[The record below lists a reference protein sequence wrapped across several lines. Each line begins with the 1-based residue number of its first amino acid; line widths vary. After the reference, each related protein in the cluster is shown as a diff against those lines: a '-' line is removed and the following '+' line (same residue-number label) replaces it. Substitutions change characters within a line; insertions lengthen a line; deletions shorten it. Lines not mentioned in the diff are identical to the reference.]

1 MIDRLHSTTSL
12 RLSISFI
19 TSVFLRERAASSPL
33 ISLSTHITA
42 QSTNYIRTNISK
54 VITMTSSRI
63 PSAIAAVALVILSSS
78 IIPSSAFAP
87 PGAKSAQS
95 RYQTTTPCTSS
106 SSTALNALGVFVR
119 KAKEADVRQ
128 YCQDGPP
135 ESVLTLLQK
144 IKDASGKEDEEG
156 DNNKE
161 PGELQ
166 SLLTKRKGTITI
178 IAEYKRKIE
187 GSGFLKEI
195 LDPELLSP
203 VFREF
208 GAAAGAVLADERTGG
223 CSYEDVVAMVEEQ
236 EEARGDVPG
245 PLPVISSD
253 LIVDEIQIAQAAD
266 AGAKAVTV
274 TYGVVGE
281 EKVKQFIK
289 DAAALDLE
297 VIVNVGSAE
306 EAQGAVNAGA
316 SIISVTGV
324 DGADGK
330 FAVVESLSIPEG
342 RSVCTVA
349 NILARENKALEEV
362 EEAWMCRDLG
372 FNCVW
377 VSDALYKAGND
388 PVEHPGAIIRSMK
401 AKSSVK
407 YASPK
412 ARSGKGEGAREYL
425 GDILM

>member
-1 MIDRLHSTTSL
+1 
-12 RLSISFI
+12 
-19 TSVFLRERAASSPL
+19 
-33 ISLSTHITA
+33 
-42 QSTNYIRTNISK
+42 
-54 VITMTSSRI
+54 MTSSRI

-95 RYQTTTPCTSS
+95 RYQTTTPCTT

-144 IKDASGKEDEEG
+144 IKDASGKEEEG

-195 LDPELLSP
+195 LDPELLSS

-208 GAAAGAVLADERTGG
+208 GAAAVAVLADERTGG
-223 CSYEDVVAMVEEQ
+223 CSYDDVVAMVEEQ

>member
-1 MIDRLHSTTSL
+1 
-12 RLSISFI
+12 
-19 TSVFLRERAASSPL
+19 
-33 ISLSTHITA
+33 
-42 QSTNYIRTNISK
+42 
-54 VITMTSSRI
+54 MTPRRI
-63 PSAIAAVALVILSSS
+63 HRFPTAIAAIALLTLAAD
-78 IIPSSAFAP
+78 PSSAFAP
-87 PGAKSAQS
+87 GANKSPIQS
-95 RYQTTTPCTSS
+95 LPSRSQTANTFTTSTS
-106 SSTALNALGVFVR
+106 LNALGVFVR
-119 KAKEADVRQ
+119 KAKEADVRK

-135 ESVLTLLQK
+135 ESVLSLLQK
-144 IKDASGKEDEEG
+144 IKDSSEKEAEE
-156 DNNKE
+156 
-161 PGELQ
+161 PSTELQ

-178 IAEYKRKIE
+178 IAEYKRKLE
-187 GSGFLKEI
+187 GSGFIKDV
-195 LDPELLSP
+195 LDPILLSP

-208 GAAAGAVLADERTGG
+208 GAAAVAVLADERTGG
-223 CSYEDVVAMVEEQ
+223 CTYDDIAVVVEEQ

-281 EKVKQFIK
+281 EKVQQFIK
-289 DAAALDLE
+289 DAASLGLE
-297 VIVNVGSAE
+297 VIVNVGTAE

-330 FAVVESLSIPEG
+330 FAVIESLSIPEG
-342 RSVCTVA
+342 RNVCTIA
-349 NILARENKALEEV
+349 NILAKDNKALEEV

-388 PVEHPGAIIRSMK
+388 PVEHPGAIINSMK

>member
-1 MIDRLHSTTSL
+1 
-12 RLSISFI
+12 
-19 TSVFLRERAASSPL
+19 
-33 ISLSTHITA
+33 
-42 QSTNYIRTNISK
+42 
-54 VITMTSSRI
+54 MTSSRI
-63 PSAIAAVALVILSSS
+63 LSAIAAVALAILSSS

-87 PGAKSAQS
+87 PGAKSSAPS
-95 RYQTTTPCTSS
+95 RSQNTTPCTSTS

-144 IKDASGKEDEEG
+144 IKDASGKDEEG
-156 DNNKE
+156 NNNNNE

-195 LDPELLSP
+195 LEPELLSS

-208 GAAAGAVLADERTGG
+208 GAAAVAVLADERTGG
-223 CSYEDVVAMVEEQ
+223 CSYDDVVAMVEEQ

>member
-1 MIDRLHSTTSL
+1 M
-12 RLSISFI
+12 
-19 TSVFLRERAASSPL
+19 
-33 ISLSTHITA
+33 
-42 QSTNYIRTNISK
+42 
-54 VITMTSSRI
+54 
-63 PSAIAAVALVILSSS
+63 
-78 IIPSSAFAP
+78 
-87 PGAKSAQS
+87 
-95 RYQTTTPCTSS
+95 
-106 SSTALNALGVFVR
+106 R
-119 KAKEADVRQ
+119 K

-135 ESVLTLLQK
+135 ESVLSLLQQ
-144 IKDASGKEDEEG
+144 IKDNSEKGLEQLP
-156 DNNKE
+156 N
-161 PGELQ
+161 ELQ
-166 SLLTKRKGTITI
+166 TVLTKRKGTITI

-187 GSGFLKEI
+187 GNGFLKEI
-195 LDPELLSP
+195 PDPVLLSP

-208 GAAAGAVLADERTGG
+208 GAAAVAVLADERAGG
-223 CSYEDVVAMVEEQ
+223 CTYDDIVSIIEEQ
-236 EEARGDVPG
+236 EGARGDVPG
-245 PLPVISSD
+245 PLPVISSE

-281 EKVKQFIK
+281 EKVQQFIK
-289 DAAALDLE
+289 DAAGLGLE

-316 SIISVTGV
+316 SIVSVTGL
-324 DGADGK
+324 DGANDK
-330 FAVVESLSIPEG
+330 FAVIESLSIPEG

-349 NILARENKALEEV
+349 NILAKDNKALEEV

-388 PVEHPGAIIRSMK
+388 PVEHPGAILNTMK

>member
-1 MIDRLHSTTSL
+1 
-12 RLSISFI
+12 
-19 TSVFLRERAASSPL
+19 
-33 ISLSTHITA
+33 
-42 QSTNYIRTNISK
+42 
-54 VITMTSSRI
+54 MTSSRI
-63 PSAIAAVALVILSSS
+63 PSAIAAAALVILSSS
-78 IIPSSAFAP
+78 IIPSFAFAP

-95 RYQTTTPCTSS
+95 RYQTTTPCTT

-195 LDPELLSP
+195 LDPELLSS

-208 GAAAGAVLADERTGG
+208 GAAAVAVLADERTGG
-223 CSYEDVVAMVEEQ
+223 CSYDDVAAMVEEQ